1 MLNLQYPY
9 DQDEVDKAWVE
20 RRNRANAEAKCSFQ
34 KRGELPDT
42 LRAIDQAKSVC
53 VQRAAQTKASS
64 AAPQQWHTATPNKR
78 RPKMGTPFSSAPGHH
93 TSASPFAF
101 LPAGKALAVSLILSL
116 MLSLAGTYLLAAMQ
130 KQEATSG
137 EPSVIAKSEPEISSQ
152 ATIRILC
159 YPWAEI
165 TLTQKGSKRT

>member
-1 MLNLQYPY
+1 
-9 DQDEVDKAWVE
+9 
-20 RRNRANAEAKCSFQ
+20 
-34 KRGELPDT
+34 
-42 LRAIDQAKSVC
+42 
-53 VQRAAQTKASS
+53 
-64 AAPQQWHTATPNKR
+64 
-78 RPKMGTPFSSAPGHH
+78 MGTPFSSAPGHH

-137 EPSVIAKSEPEISSQ
+137 ELSVIPKREPEISSQ

-165 TLTQKGSKRT
+165 TLTQKGSKRTYRFQAPMRDAVAIPSGPYEMRGFKNDNLKFSRNLYLHPGQSCEVQIRLDRNTIKIFDPEEVK